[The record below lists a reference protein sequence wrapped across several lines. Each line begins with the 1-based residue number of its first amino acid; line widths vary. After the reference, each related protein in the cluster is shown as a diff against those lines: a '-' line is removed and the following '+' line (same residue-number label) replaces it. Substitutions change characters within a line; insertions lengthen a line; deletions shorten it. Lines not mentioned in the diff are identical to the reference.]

1 VCGNY
6 IAQKKKEAATD
17 AAKDKPVKGAGG
29 NKESKNQKASGK
41 KLKCQDG
48 KVTEAGAAAVAEDEA
63 ITRRWKR
70 LKKEDPDQGSGAEE
84 KAKRRK
90 TRQRKTRLIRTRMR
104 RATTATRVILGVR
117 TRVTVRAMDPR
128 KNRALM

>member
-1 VCGNY
+1 M
-6 IAQKKKEAATD
+6 
-17 AAKDKPVKGAGG
+17 KG
-29 NKESKNQKASGK
+29 
-41 KLKCQDG
+41 QDG

-84 KAKRRK
+84 KGEEKKDEAADDETDTDEDEKGDDSDSSDSGRENESNSASDGPK
-90 TRQRKTRLIRTRMR
+90 
-104 RATTATRVILGVR
+104 
-117 TRVTVRAMDPR
+117 